1 MAQGDVKEERLP
13 IFHHPVV
20 DKEDGDYHLDM
31 VDLYHWQEEC
41 LKKWDEVK
49 RRGLIEVTTGGGKTL
64 LASVAAGRM
73 IEETKGNIRV
83 YVVVPRVAL
92 LSQWRDTLRYAG
104 VEGAVVQTASSVLPS
119 TVGIYTINRARD
131 RVPLLIENDMKEKRH
146 ILLILDEFHH
156 YGSEANYHLF
166 DFRSSP
172 FFNEELYSV
181 LGLSATAEV
190 KTLKSRL
197 IPATGPLFYRY
208 ELKNAIEDKVVN
220 DFVLFNVAVPLNS
233 EEREEYD
240 EISDKITKTI
250 GKLFKTAPSIMKRT
264 LPLDELILE
273 LRRTENEALI
283 ALAEALNA
291 LILRRRA
298 LIATADSRLWT
309 TLDIV
314 DASKRSD
321 RIIIFTERIVQ
332 VDALLFLLK
341 DEGYD
346 AVRYTSE
353 MEKSEKRR
361 ALEQFRSGEKRILIA
376 CRALDEGLNVPD
388 CNVGILLSNT
398 ATKLQRIQRSGR
410 VIRKGEGKFPSVLY
424 YVYCQNTVESTSL
437 FSDSGYNTV
446 SSDVYLLD
454 DGTLYSPDYYY
465 RIEMLLSKL
474 KDKTP
479 SARKKIV
486 SLIKYGVIRPEQ
498 FETRETLEK
507 RLEKEDNPFQRS
519 YLSLMILLSQAAP
532 YSALKEEEEEE
543 RNPFL

>member
-1 MAQGDVKEERLP
+1 MATIIKN
-13 IFHHPVV
+13 
-20 DKEDGDYHLDM
+20 M
-31 VDLYHWQEEC
+31 VTLYHWQEEC
-41 LKKWDEVK
+41 LKKWDENE

-73 IEETKGNIRV
+73 IEEKKGNIRV
-83 YVVVPRVAL
+83 YVVVPRTAL
-92 LSQWRDTLRYAG
+92 LSQWRETLIYCGIKDAI
-104 VEGAVVQTASSVLPS
+104 VQTTSTLLPC

-131 RVPLLIENDMKEKRH
+131 RVPLLIEKDMKEKRH
-146 ILLILDEFHH
+146 VLLILDEFHH
-156 YGSEANYHLF
+156 YGSDANYHLF

-172 FFNEELYSV
+172 FFDENLYSA
-181 LGLSATAEV
+181 LGLSATADV
-190 KTLKSRL
+190 RTLKSRL
-197 IPATGPLFYRY
+197 IPSVGPLFYRY
-208 ELKNAIEDKVVN
+208 ELKNAIEDRVVN
-220 DFVLFNVAVPLNS
+220 DFVLFNVAVSLS
-233 EEREEYD
+233 EEEREEYD
-240 EISDKITKTI
+240 EISDKITKII
-250 GKLFKTAPSIMKRT
+250 GFLFKKAPSIMKRG
-264 LPLDELILE
+264 LPIEELILE
-273 LRRTENEALI
+273 LRRTGIEDLMN
-283 ALAEALNA
+283 LAEALNSY
-291 LILRRRA
+291 ILRRRS

-314 DASKRSD
+314 DAAKSTD

-332 VDALLFLLK
+332 ADALLFLLR

-353 MEKSEKRR
+353 MDKSERKR
-361 ALEQFRSGEKRILIA
+361 ALDQFRSGEKRILIA

-424 YVYCQNTVESTSL
+424 YVYCSNTVESSTL
-437 FSDSGYNTV
+437 FDDGAYDIP

-474 KDKTP
+474 KDRTEK
-479 SARKKIV
+479 ARRKLIP
-486 SLIKYGVIRPEQ
+486 LIKYGVIRPEQ
-498 FETRETLEK
+498 FETKETLK
-507 RLEKEDNPFQRS
+507 RRLENEEDPFQRS
-519 YLSLMILLSQAAP
+519 YLSLMILLSEAAP
-532 YSALKEEEEEE
+532 YSALEKEEKEE

>member
-1 MAQGDVKEERLP
+1 M
-13 IFHHPVV
+13 
-20 DKEDGDYHLDM
+20 
-31 VDLYHWQEEC
+31 
-41 LKKWDEVK
+41 KKWDEVE

-64 LASVAAGRM
+64 LASVAAKRM
-73 IEETKGNIRV
+73 IEETEGNIRV
-83 YVVVPRVAL
+83 YVVVPRIAL
-92 LSQWRDTLRYAG
+92 LSQWRDTLSYAG
-104 VEGAVVQTASSVLPS
+104 VEGAVVQTDAAVLPS

-131 RVPLLIENDMKEKRH
+131 TVPLLIEKDMKEKRH
-146 ILLILDEFHH
+146 VLLILDEFHH

-172 FFNEELYSV
+172 FFNVKLYCV
-181 LGLSATAEV
+181 LGLSATADV
-190 KTLKSRL
+190 RPLRGRL

-208 ELKNAIEDKVVN
+208 ELKNAIEDRVVN
-220 DFVLFNVAVPLNS
+220 DFVLFNVAVPLNA

-250 GKLFKTAPSIMKRT
+250 GKLFKAAPSIMKRS
-264 LPLDELILE
+264 LPVDELIIE
-273 LRRTENEALI
+273 LRCTENEALI
-283 ALAEALNA
+283 NLAEALNA

-314 DASKRSD
+314 DATKRTD

-332 VDALLFLLK
+332 VDALLHLLK

-346 AVRYTSE
+346 AVRYTSDMDKGE
-353 MEKSEKRR
+353 RQR
-361 ALEQFRSGEKRILIA
+361 ALGQFRSGEKRILIA

-410 VIRKGEGKFPSVLY
+410 IIRKGEGKFPSVLY
-424 YVYCQNTVESTSL
+424 YVYCENTVENTTL
-437 FSDSGYNTV
+437 FSDPGYDTI
-446 SSDVYLLD
+446 SSKVYLLD

-479 SARKKIV
+479 AARKKIV
-486 SLIKYGVIRPEQ
+486 PLIKYGVIRPEQ
-498 FETRETLEK
+498 FETKETLEK
-507 RLEKEDNPFQRS
+507 RLEKEDDPFQRS
-519 YLSLMILLSQAAP
+519 YLTLMILLSQAAP
-532 YSALKEEEEEE
+532 YSVH
-543 RNPFL
+543 